1 MIKERAY
8 LDGRDT
14 TRKAASGAPPRC
26 QMRFSAVWLS
36 KFRTGCRAKIFV
48 RCYQAGFRFN
58 ARMTKS
64 VNAVCSVY
72 SYLLFAITLVT
83 TGTLQAQTPSPS
95 PKSSPSQA
103 DYEFRWGVKIPM
115 RDKVELNATLY
126 LPKTPDGSLSKTPVI
141 FTLTPYI
148 SDSYHARGAY
158 FASHGYAFALVDVR
172 GRGNSG
178 GEFEPFVNDP
188 RDGHDLVEW
197 FAKQPFCD
205 GKVAMWGGSY
215 AGFDQWAAAKE
226 LPSHLATIVPAAAAH
241 PGLDYPFPQNVGLSY
256 DMQWYTFTSGR
267 TGQQSLFGDQKF
279 WQTKFLEAYKKHV
292 PFKSLDSFIGNPSV
306 NFQRVVKH
314 PTADAYYDAM
324 VPTREQFQKIT
335 IPVLTITAQYD
346 GDELGALSYYR
357 DHLANTTPEARAK
370 HFLVIGPW
378 DHAGTR
384 TPTDEVAGVKFGPGA
399 VIDLN
404 DLHRQWYDWTMKSG
418 PRPEFLK
425 NQVAYY
431 LLAAG
436 NSGANGEWKYADNFE
451 TLVAN
456 PKIFYLDSK
465 NGDANGVFRSGSLSE
480 KQPSEG
486 LDTFLY
492 DPLDTTRGERVDG
505 IDPKEKTAGIDQT
518 YPLSIAK
525 DGLVYHTDALPSET
539 PFIGCPAVTLW
550 VSIDTS
556 DVDLSAHLYE
566 VQPDGASIIL
576 WSDTRRLRYR
586 HSLREAKLVKP
597 GEIVR
602 CDFNPGLFVARRLMK
617 GSRLRLVVS
626 SPNSIQFQKNYCS
639 GGVVAEETAKDAHT
653 CHVQVFHDATHPS
666 TIQLPLRELTTLEK

>member
-1 MIKERAY
+1 
-8 LDGRDT
+8 
-14 TRKAASGAPPRC
+14 
-26 QMRFSAVWLS
+26 
-36 KFRTGCRAKIFV
+36 
-48 RCYQAGFRFN
+48 
-58 ARMTKS
+58 MTKS

-95 PKSSPSQA
+95 PRPSPSQA

-126 LPKTPDGSLSKTPVI
+126 LPKTPDGSLSKTPVV

-178 GEFEPFVNDP
+178 GEFEPFVNDSQ
-188 RDGHDLVEW
+188 DGHDLVEW

-226 LPSHLATIVPAAAAH
+226 LPPHLATIVPAAAAH
-241 PGLDYPFPQNVGLSY
+241 PGLDYPSTQNVGLTY

-267 TGQQSLFGDQKF
+267 TGQQNLFGDQKF
-279 WQTKFLEAYKKHV
+279 WQTKFLDAYKKHV

-314 PTADAYYDAM
+314 PTVDAYYDAM

-436 NSGANGEWKYADNFE
+436 NSGGNGEWKYADNFE
-451 TLVAN
+451 TLIAN
-456 PKIFYLDSK
+456 PKILYLDSK
-465 NGDANGVFRSGSLSE
+465 NGDANGVFCSGSLIE

-486 LDTFLY
+486 LDTFIY

-505 IDPKEKTAGIDQT
+505 VDPKEKTAGIDQT

-525 DGLVYHTDALPSET
+525 DGLVYHTEALANET
-539 PFIGCPAVTLW
+539 SFIGCPAVTLW
-550 VSIDTS
+550 VSIDTP

-566 VQPDGASIIL
+566 IQPDGTSIVL

-586 HSLREAKLVKP
+586 DSLREAKLVKP

-626 SPNSIQFQKNYCS
+626 SPNSTQWQKNYCS
-639 GGVVAEETAKDAHT
+639 GGVVAEETATDART
-653 CHVQVFHDATHPS
+653 CHVQVYHDAAHAS
-666 TIQLPLRELTTLEK
+666 AIQLPLREPASSQK

>member
-1 MIKERAY
+1 
-8 LDGRDT
+8 
-14 TRKAASGAPPRC
+14 
-26 QMRFSAVWLS
+26 
-36 KFRTGCRAKIFV
+36 
-48 RCYQAGFRFN
+48 
-58 ARMTKS
+58 MTKS
-64 VNAVCSVY
+64 FNAVCSVY
-72 SYLLFAITLVT
+72 LCFLFAITLVT
-83 TGTLQAQTPSPS
+83 VGTLQAQTPSP
-95 PKSSPSQA
+95 PPRPSPSQA

-126 LPKTPDGSLSKTPVI
+126 LPKTPDGSLSRTPVI

-197 FAKQPFCD
+197 LAKQPFCD

-215 AGFDQWAAAKE
+215 AGFNQWAAAKE
-226 LPSHLATIVPAAAAH
+226 LPPHLATIVPAAAAH
-241 PGLDYPFPQNVGLSY
+241 PGLDYPFTHNVGLTY

-267 TGQQSLFGDQKF
+267 TGQQNLFGDQKF
-279 WQTKFLEAYKKHV
+279 WQTKFLDAYKKHV

-314 PTADAYYDAM
+314 PTVDAYYDAM

-404 DLHRQWYDWTMKSG
+404 DLHRQWYDWIMKSG

-456 PKIFYLDSK
+456 PKIFYLNSK
-465 NGDANGVFRSGSLSE
+465 NGDANGVFRSGSLVE

-486 LDTFLY
+486 LDTFIY

-505 IDPKEKTAGIDQT
+505 IDPKEKTAGIDQA

-525 DGLVYHTDALPSET
+525 DGLVYHTEALPNET
-539 PFIGCPAVTLW
+539 SFIGCPAVTLW
-550 VSIDTS
+550 VSIDTP

-566 VQPDGASIIL
+566 IQPDGTSIVL
-576 WSDTRRLRYR
+576 WGDTRRLRYR
-586 HSLREAKLVKP
+586 ESLREAKLVKP

-639 GGVVAEETAKDAHT
+639 GGVVAEETAKDART
-653 CHVQVFHDATHPS
+653 CHVQVYHDATHPS
-666 TIQLPLRELTTLEK
+666 TIQLPLR

>member
-1 MIKERAY
+1 
-8 LDGRDT
+8 
-14 TRKAASGAPPRC
+14 
-26 QMRFSAVWLS
+26 
-36 KFRTGCRAKIFV
+36 
-48 RCYQAGFRFN
+48 
-58 ARMTKS
+58 MTKS

-95 PKSSPSQA
+95 PKPSPSQA

-256 DMQWYTFTSGR
+256 DVQWYTFTSGR

-292 PFKSLDSFIGNPSV
+292 PFKSLDSFIGIPSV

-465 NGDANGVFRSGSLSE
+465 NGDANGLFRSGSLSE

>member
-1 MIKERAY
+1 
-8 LDGRDT
+8 
-14 TRKAASGAPPRC
+14 
-26 QMRFSAVWLS
+26 
-36 KFRTGCRAKIFV
+36 
-48 RCYQAGFRFN
+48 
-58 ARMTKS
+58 MTKS
-64 VNAVCSVY
+64 FNAVCSVY
-72 SYLLFAITLVT
+72 LCLLFAITLVT
-83 TGTLQAQTPSPS
+83 VGTLQAQTPSP
-95 PKSSPSQA
+95 PPRPSPSQA

-126 LPKTPDGSLSKTPVI
+126 LPKTPDGSLSRTPVI

-148 SDSYHARGAY
+148 SDSYHARVAY

-215 AGFDQWAAAKE
+215 AGFNQWAAAKE
-226 LPSHLATIVPAAAAH
+226 LPPHLATIVPAAAAH
-241 PGLDYPFPQNVGLSY
+241 PGLDYPFTHNVGLTY

-267 TGQQSLFGDQKF
+267 TGQQNLFGDQKF
-279 WQTKFLEAYKKHV
+279 WQTKFLDAYKKHV

-314 PTADAYYDAM
+314 PTVDAYYDAM

-404 DLHRQWYDWTMKSG
+404 DLHRQWYDWIMKNG

-451 TLVAN
+451 KLVAN
-456 PKIFYLDSK
+456 PKIFYLNSK
-465 NGDANGVFRSGSLSE
+465 NGDANGVFRSGSLVE

-486 LDTFLY
+486 LDTFSY

-505 IDPKEKTAGIDQT
+505 IDPNEKTAGIDQA

-525 DGLVYHTDALPSET
+525 DGLVYHTEALPNET
-539 PFIGCPAVTLW
+539 SFIGCPAVTLW
-550 VSIDTS
+550 VSIDTP

-566 VQPDGASIIL
+566 IQPDGTSIVL
-576 WSDTRRLRYR
+576 WGDTRRLRYR
-586 HSLREAKLVKP
+586 ESLREAKLVKP

-639 GGVVAEETAKDAHT
+639 GGVVAEETAKDART
-653 CHVQVFHDATHPS
+653 CHVQVYHDATHPS
-666 TIQLPLRELTTLEK
+666 TIQLPLR